1 MAAKVRSKRSGLIG
15 FGLLAAIASGVTVS
29 RVLSALNKPPT
40 DESEVV
46 STSPPRI
53 VALGRLEPASAVIN
67 LSVPLALEGDRIAE
81 LLVTEGETVTAG
93 QVVAVLDSQER
104 LTRLVAQAQAQLQVA
119 ERSLAL
125 VQAGEKDGAIAAQ
138 QATIAQLE
146 ADLSGALSAQS
157 ATLIR
162 LRAEQRNAQA
172 EFERFEQLYRQGAVS
187 ASTRDEKQVAL
198 ETVQAQVEEAAA
210 ERVRSRQTLQSE
222 IIAAQA
228 TLNEISEVRPEDIA
242 VAQAEVTG
250 ATEALALANTDLS
263 QAQIHAPIAG
273 KVIKIHSYPGEKIA
287 EQGIVE
293 LGHTQDMVV
302 VAEVDESD
310 IQQVQLGQTAQVTG
324 PAFAGELQGTIER
337 IGQAV
342 SRQSVFSNQPGSN
355 LDNRVVEVR
364 IALDPAESQQVAS
377 LTNLQVEVAIAP
389 NKVP

>member
-1 MAAKVRSKRSGLIG
+1 MAIKVWSKNNWLVG
-15 FGLLAAIASGVTVS
+15 FGLLATAFGGVTLY
-29 RVLSALNKPPT
+29 RIMPALNEQPVSPEAVSVLPPT
-40 DESEVV
+40 V
-46 STSPPRI
+46 

-67 LSVPLALEGDRIAE
+67 LSVPLTLEGDRIAK
-81 LLVTEGETVTAG
+81 LLVTEGETVSAG
-93 QVVAVLDSQER
+93 QIIAVLDSKDR
-104 LTRLVAQAQAQLQVA
+104 LAQLVAESQAQLQAA

-125 VQAGEKDGAIAAQ
+125 VRAGEKEGAIAAQ
-138 QATIAQLE
+138 RATIAQLE

-157 ATLIR
+157 ATLVR
-162 LRAEQRNAQA
+162 LQAEQRNAQT
-172 EFERFEQLYRQGAVS
+172 EYRRFAQLYQQGAVS

-198 ETVQAQVEEAAA
+198 ETLQAQVAEAEA

-222 IIAAQA
+222 ITAAQA

-242 VAQAEVTG
+242 VAQAEVNR
-250 ATEALALANTDLS
+250 ATEALSLAKTNLS
-263 QAQIHAPIAG
+263 QADIRAPLDG
-273 KVIKIHSYPGEKIA
+273 TVIKIHSYPGEKIA

-293 LGHTQDMVV
+293 LGQTQAMVV

-324 PAFAGELQGTIER
+324 PAFTGEIQGTIER

-342 SRQSVFSNQPGSN
+342 SRQSVFSNEPGSN

-377 LTNLQVEVAIAP
+377 LTNLQVDVAIAP
-389 NKVP
+389 HEVP